1 MFVPESM
8 KKEAMRAVKKKI
20 KEEIIANLSIS
31 CSIEKTYDGD
41 HGASVSVEL
50 YYDGEIVAED
60 NDHVYFS
67 WQPIGSMK

>member
-1 MFVPESM
+1 MLVPESM
-8 KKEAMRAVKKKI
+8 IEEAMQAVQKKI
-20 KEEIIANLSIS
+20 KEEILANLSIS

-50 YYDGEIVAED
+50 SYDGEIVAED

-67 WQPIGSMK
+67 

>member
-31 CSIEKTYDGD
+31 CSIENTYDGD
-41 HGASVSVEL
+41 RGARVSVEL
-50 YYDGEIVAED
+50 SYDGETISED

-67 WQPIGSMK
+67 